1 MAFCFGT
8 SSLFSR
14 LISPTSVALRA
25 SLCSLIL
32 CPVICWP
39 GLALSSEQ
47 SPLLPRISTI
57 TFQGDTNSQSFPS
70 IPLQSDFS
78 ANQPAITQPALTQP
92 ALTQQRNTLNFINSG
107 FFIFDVSISLTF
119 DNDQDGHYSSFSV
132 SLDVDSSFPSRSV
145 YAVMYLSQ
153 NNGPLFEYAVTGNF
167 TVSGSGPFD
176 TVFIETDLDSG
187 YPSGFYDHH
196 IEIYDARDDTLLQTF
211 GPEQSNN
218 LRRLPIESFQ
228 NDTIFTTVGVASGGV
243 SLSFSGSGSAGQVFL
258 SGLFLLVLFRR
269 FRRTTC

>member
-1 MAFCFGT
+1 MFFCFGT

-14 LISPTSVALRA
+14 IISLTSTRLRTSMFA
-25 SLCSLIL
+25 AIL
-32 CPVICWP
+32 CPVILWP
-39 GLALSSEQ
+39 GLAVSSEQ
-47 SPLLPRISTI
+47 SSQLPRISTI

-70 IPLQSDFS
+70 IPLQS
-78 ANQPAITQPALTQP
+78 ALTQ
-92 ALTQQRNTLNFINSG
+92 ATLTQERNTLNFINSG
-107 FFIFDVSISLTF
+107 FFVFDVSISLTL
-119 DNDQDGHYSSFSV
+119 DNDRDGHFSSFSV

>member
-1 MAFCFGT
+1 MFFCFGT

-14 LISPTSVALRA
+14 IISLTSTRLRTSMFA
-25 SLCSLIL
+25 AIL
-32 CPVICWP
+32 CPVILWP
-39 GLALSSEQ
+39 GLAVSSEQ
-47 SPLLPRISTI
+47 SSQLPRISTI

-70 IPLQSDFS
+70 IPLQS
-78 ANQPAITQPALTQP
+78 ALTQ
-92 ALTQQRNTLNFINSG
+92 ATLTQATLTQERNTLNFINSG
-107 FFIFDVSISLTF
+107 FFVFDVSISLTL
-119 DNDQDGHYSSFSV
+119 DNDRDGHFSSFSV

-196 IEIYDARDDTLLQTF
+196 IEIYDARDDTLLQSF
-211 GPEQSNN
+211 GPDQSSN
-218 LRRLPIESFQ
+218 LRRLPFESFQ
-228 NDTIFTTVGVASGGV
+228 NDTFITTVGVSSAGV
-243 SLSFSGSGSAGQVFL
+243 ALSFTGSGSTGWVFL
-258 SGLFLLVLFRR
+258 SGLILLVVFRR
-269 FRRTTC
+269 FRKTTC